1 MFPLFF
7 ALFMRPPSFCPVTSR
22 NYCIVV
28 SFPSFSSSLFF
39 RTKGK
44 RNGDRLEAV
53 SSGIVGARPGQMKAR
68 TDGLTGREAA
78 SLSHCG
84 VSWGGRI
91 SLNLN
96 KAVNSVTQHLTLCP
110 VNRVGSEKGEA
121 QALRIG
127 LNEKAPR
134 QRGAKS
140 CVTDPHRGLAEPE
153 LDKMKAPISE

>member
-1 MFPLFF
+1 MFSEPSISSTWPYVHLQMFPLFF

-53 SSGIVGARPGQMKAR
+53 SSGIVGARPGRMKAR

-84 VSWGGRI
+84 VSWGRRI

-127 LNEKAPR
+127 LNEKASR
-134 QRGAKS
+134 
-140 CVTDPHRGLAEPE
+140 
-153 LDKMKAPISE
+153 